1 MRPRG
6 GLVLALL
13 LGAAGAAPAAQA
25 KPFVRE
31 ATGSGS
37 SLGKVRSFA
46 LNVGAGGE

>member
-13 LGAAGAAPAAQA
+13 LGAAPAAQA
-25 KPFVRE
+25 KPFVLE